1 MVHNVAW
8 YFIEAFTSL
17 FEIIIILTFLYGF
30 LEEKEFTL
38 IGKIGVFIVAFT
50 QLFVVSS
57 FLYNIPNVLIVNFFA
72 VSIFLS
78 LILFKGKLN
87 THIFTCIL
95 LLAILVVTELASVS
109 ILVLSLNLEAEI
121 FQNYPIFKLIGVT
134 IKNILSFA
142 VVKIICV
149 FKKSYVAETG
159 RLYFAY
165 LMVVPI
171 ISIVVAL
178 IMLDLVLKYSVT
190 DTFFVLIGYI
200 GLMYVNA
207 IVFGIYEMTMRQLE
221 KGYKYKLIE
230 KQLEFQLSHYNK
242 LAENREVLSEV
253 IHDFKNHLNCIYNLY
268 KYDKKNELGNYINN
282 LISLT
287 DTEKI
292 IDTGNPVIDAVL
304 SEKVDMAS
312 NMGIKFTRELF
323 LPSNIEIKHT
333 DLCIVLGNS
342 LDNAIEACKRIT
354 DKAITKEIKL
364 SMNYRD
370 SYMII
375 VVTNTCDHPPVRWG
389 RFYKS
394 LKPSPELHGLGLQS
408 IERTVKKY
416 NGNMVV
422 KFDKNLFELEIVMS
436 TAYA

>member
-1 MVHNVAW
+1 MIHSVAW
-8 YFIEAFTSL
+8 QVIEAFTSL
-17 FEIIIILTFLYGF
+17 FEIIIILTYLYGF
-30 LEEKEFTL
+30 LEKKDTTR
-38 IGKIGVFIVAFT
+38 ITKVVVFIIAFI
-50 QLFVVSS
+50 QLFIVSS
-57 FLYNIPNVLIVNFFA
+57 FLYNIPNALIVNFLA
-72 VSIFLS
+72 VSLFISFM
-78 LILFKGKLN
+78 LFKGKLS
-87 THIFTCIL
+87 THIFTCVL
-95 LLAILVVTELASVS
+95 LLAILVVTELASLS

-121 FQNYPIFKLIGVT
+121 LQNTPVFKLIGVT
-134 IKNILSFA
+134 IKNILSFVA
-142 VVKIICV
+142 VKIICIY
-149 FKKSYVAETG
+149 KKSYVTETNKI
-159 RLYFAY
+159 YFAF
-165 LMVVPI
+165 LLVIPI
-171 ISIVVAL
+171 TCIAVAL
-178 IMLDLVLKYSVT
+178 IILDLVLKYTIT
-190 DTFFVLIGYI
+190 DTFYIFIAYI

-207 IVFGIYEMTMRQLE
+207 IVFSIYEMTMRQLE

-230 KQLEFQLSHYNK
+230 KQLEFQLNHYNK

-268 KYDKKNELGNYINN
+268 KYDKKNELGNYIDN
-282 LISLT
+282 LITLT

-312 NMGIKFTRELF
+312 NMGIKFIQELY

-375 VVTNTCDHPPVRWG
+375 VVTNTCEHPPVRWG

-394 LKPSPELHGLGLQS
+394 SKPSPELHGLGLQS

-422 KFDKNLFELEIVMS
+422 KFDNNIFELEIVMS
-436 TAYA
+436 TA